1 MSGTAGSRQRSREC
15 AGTQQDGHFRP
26 LRTKHRLR
34 LECQGSRDTE
44 MGRAAPEAQRGEAA
58 CHVAGTRPPGPP
70 GPQAEAEAGLC
81 GASGQGLSYTDG
93 PEQWGDRTS
102 FLSLQT

>member
-1 MSGTAGSRQRSREC
+1 MSGTAGSRQRRSREC

-26 LRTKHRLR
+26 PRTKHRLR

-58 CHVAGTRPPGPP
+58 CPVAGTRPPE
-70 GPQAEAEAGLC
+70 PQAEAEVGLC
-81 GASGQGLSYTDG
+81 GAGGQGLSYTDG